1 MKEVD
6 SVQQE
11 EEIGK
16 KQICHLL
23 IFAFL
28 TGLLISNQIQ
38 VDKQEDMLKRTF
50 KSNLFYNYIFY
61 NFTVSHD
68 SGQTQKRS
76 VYLLIYYY
84 RIRLPLLLVS
94 LWLLSPSSSHSF
106 LSTLSPYSTLSLLS
120 LFPLALFLSLH
131 THPLQ
136 ERACI
141 LLLKTKPSVGCK
153 SVFEKGAGKKGKRKE
168 ARFYVERVT
177 CWAVLSKITGLGKEE
192 MYSTL
197 FWMMHVTVILKETIL
212 QTWDAWFN
220 VGISVNSRGKYS
232 QPWDFS
238 LFVKFKQTNFHVFCQ
253 FFIVGKKMTELP

>member
-61 NFTVSHD
+61 NFTVLHD
-68 SGQTQKRS
+68 SGQKQKRS

-141 LLLKTKPSVGCK
+141 LLLKQSHLLAASQCL
-153 SVFEKGAGKKGKRKE
+153 KKGQGRREKE
-168 ARFYVERVT
+168 KKQDFMWREWRVE
-177 CWAVLSKITGLGKEE
+177 
-192 MYSTL
+192 L
-197 FWMMHVTVILKETIL
+197 F
-212 QTWDAWFN
+212 
-220 VGISVNSRGKYS
+220 SVR
-232 QPWDFS
+232 
-238 LFVKFKQTNFHVFCQ
+238 
-253 FFIVGKKMTELP
+253 